1 MRSIFQVKKQDKT
14 SEKDFN
20 EIEKSNVP
28 DKEFKLIVIKMF
40 TELRRRPDE
49 HSKNINEKTENIR

>member
-1 MRSIFQVKKQDKT
+1 MISIFQVKKQDKT

-20 EIEKSNVP
+20 EIEKSNIS
-28 DKEFKLIVIKMF
+28 DEEFKLTVIKMF

-49 HSKNINEKTENIR
+49 HSENINEKTENII